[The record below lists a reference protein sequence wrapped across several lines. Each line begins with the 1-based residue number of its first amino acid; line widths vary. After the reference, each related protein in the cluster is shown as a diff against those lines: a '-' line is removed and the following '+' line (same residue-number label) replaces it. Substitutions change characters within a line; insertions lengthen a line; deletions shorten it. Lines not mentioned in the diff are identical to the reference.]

1 MFNDEIWKDVLEILF
16 PSFIKFFHKELWEAI
31 DFGKGYKF
39 LEQELHQLDVD
50 YGKDKRYVDKLVEVR
65 LKNGKE
71 KWLLIHI
78 EVQGSVDNKFSE
90 RMFQYGYRIYDK
102 YGRHAI
108 GMAILS
114 DTNKNFRPS
123 YYSWEEYGT
132 RWEYRYNTYK
142 LLDYVGRE
150 LSEDNPFSLVVEA
163 WCKSQE
169 SRKSEDL
176 RKNFKRE
183 LLHLMY
189 EYGHTREEIRALFIF
204 IDGILRLSSMESE
217 QIIYKEILEYERRK
231 NMPYVTTFER
241 IVLNKG
247 KELGIREGKELGIRE
262 GKRLGIREGK
272 ELGLMEGKKQEAY
285 LMIKNYYNIKYKTEV
300 PISEEQALQLSADQL
315 NDIFTYMITTEDRAK
330 IDQYIKE
337 AIPRK

>member
-1 MFNDEIWKDVLEILF
+1 MD
-16 PSFIKFFHKELWEAI
+16 
-31 DFGKGYKF
+31 
-39 LEQELHQLDVD
+39 
-50 YGKDKRYVDKLVEVR
+50 YVDK
-65 LKNGKE
+65 
-71 KWLLIHI
+71 
-78 EVQGSVDNKFSE
+78 
-90 RMFQYGYRIYDK
+90 
-102 YGRHAI
+102 
-108 GMAILS
+108 
-114 DTNKNFRPS
+114 
-123 YYSWEEYGT
+123 
-132 RWEYRYNTYK
+132 
-142 LLDYVGRE
+142 E
-150 LSEDNPFSLVVEA
+150 LPAGNPFSLVVKA

-247 KELGIREGKELGIRE
+247 KELGIREGKKLGIREGKELGIRE

-337 AIPRK
+337 AIPQK